1 MKKVIVVGGVAG
13 GGSVAARI
21 RRLDESAEIV
31 IYERGSFVSFSN
43 CSLPYYLSRTVS
55 EKDDLIMMSVEQY
68 KNQYNIDAHTNT
80 EVTSVDRVN
89 KTVTVK
95 DLITGKEATDS
106 YDVLVLSTGG
116 TPILPSSIKGID
128 RPNVFSIRNVDDI
141 ERLDSF
147 ISTKQI
153 HNVAIIGGG
162 FIGCEVAENLKKND
176 RVVSIIEAQNQIM
189 SNFDFD
195 MVQILHKEM
204 LDNGI
209 HLVLGDGLKEIDETC
224 CITQSGKEIPADV
237 VVMAIGV
244 KPETTLAKS
253 AGLELGETGGIKV
266 NHNFQT
272 SDPSIYA
279 VGDAIEEFSALTGK
293 PGRIA
298 LAWPAQMEA
307 RKAADAIYGIPD
319 HRTGFIGSSVV
330 RIFSMYAAS
339 TGLNECAAKKAGI
352 PYDFVYVIPQ
362 DKVGIMPESK
372 PIHFKLLFEVPT
384 GRIIGAQAI
393 GAHNADRRIDV
404 IATLIHMGGTLEDL
418 SEVELC
424 YAPVVSTAKD
434 AVHMAALVG
443 LNVLNG
449 VFHQVKVTE
458 VRGLV
463 ENNAYIID
471 VRERKEYQMGHII
484 GSHNI
489 PLSELRNRIDEI
501 PKDQPVYLHCR
512 SSQRSYNA
520 LRALQ
525 NLGFDNV
532 YNISGSFLGLSLF
545 EYAQVEIYGKKP
557 ILTAYN
563 FN

>member
-1 MKKVIVVGGVAG
+1 MTKVVVVGGVAG
-13 GGSVAARI
+13 GGSAAARI

-43 CSLPYYLSRTVS
+43 CCLPYYLSRTV
-55 EKDDLIMMSVEQY
+55 ENIDDLVMMSVDQY
-68 KNQYNIDAHTNT
+68 RNQYNINVHTNT
-80 EVTSVDRVN
+80 EVTSIDRE
-89 KTVTVK
+89 KRTVTIH
-95 DLITGKEATDS
+95 DLVTNEMREDN
-106 YDVLVLSTGG
+106 YDVLILSTGAA
-116 TPILPSSIKGID
+116 PILPASIKGID
-128 RPNVFSIRNVDDI
+128 RLNVFTIRNVDDI
-141 ERLDSF
+141 GRLDHYVME
-147 ISTKQI
+147 TKS
-153 HNVAIIGGG
+153 HNIAIVGGG
-162 FIGCEVAENLKKND
+162 FIGCEVAENLKKGD
-176 RVVSIIEAQNQIM
+176 RCVSIIEAQNQIM

-204 LDNGI
+204 LDNGVR
-209 HLVLGDGLKEIDETC
+209 LVLGDGLKEITDGYC
-224 CITQSGKEIPADV
+224 VTQSGKQVPADV

-244 KPETTLAKS
+244 RPETTLAKN
-253 AGLELGETGGIKV
+253 AGLEIGKTGGIKV

-279 VGDAIEEFSALTGK
+279 VGDAIEEFNELTGK

-307 RKAADAIYGIPD
+307 RKAADAIYGKPD

-330 RIFSMYAAS
+330 RIFTKYAAS
-339 TGLNECAAKKAGI
+339 TGLNETTAKKAGI
-352 PYDFVYVIPQ
+352 SYDFVYVIPQ
-362 DKVGIMPESK
+362 DKVGIMPDSE
-372 PIHFKLLFEVPT
+372 PIHLKLLFEVPT
-384 GRIIGAQAI
+384 GRILGAQAI
-393 GAHNADRRIDV
+393 GAHDADRRIDV

-418 SEVELC
+418 RDVELC

-449 VFHQVKVTE
+449 VFRQVKVSD

-471 VRERKEYQMGHII
+471 VREKGEYARGHII

-489 PLSELRNRIDEI
+489 PLSELRSRVNEI
-501 PKDQPVYLHCR
+501 PKERPVYLHCR

-520 LRALQ
+520 LMALQ

-532 YNISGSFLGLSLF
+532 YNISGSFLGLSLY
-545 EYAQVEIYGKKP
+545 EYGQTEIYGKEP
-557 ILTAYN
+557 ILTEYN

>member
-1 MKKVIVVGGVAG
+1 MTKVVVVGGVAG
-13 GGSVAARI
+13 GGSAAARI

-43 CSLPYYLSRTVS
+43 CCLPYYLSRTV
-55 EKDDLIMMSVEQY
+55 ENIDDLVMMSVDQY
-68 KNQYNIDAHTNT
+68 QNQYNINVHTNT
-80 EVTSVDRVN
+80 EVTSIDRE
-89 KTVTVK
+89 KRTVTIH
-95 DLITGKEATDS
+95 DLVTNEMREDN
-106 YDVLVLSTGG
+106 YDVLILSTGAA
-116 TPILPSSIKGID
+116 PILPASIKGID
-128 RPNVFSIRNVDDI
+128 RLNVFTIRNVDDI
-141 ERLDSF
+141 GRLDHYVME
-147 ISTKQI
+147 TKS
-153 HNVAIIGGG
+153 HNIAIVGGG
-162 FIGCEVAENLKKND
+162 FIGCEVAENLKKGD
-176 RVVSIIEAQNQIM
+176 RCVSIIEAQNQIM

-204 LDNGI
+204 LDNGVR
-209 HLVLGDGLKEIDETC
+209 LVLGDGLKEITDGYC
-224 CITQSGKEIPADV
+224 VTQSGKQVPADV

-244 KPETTLAKS
+244 RPETTLAKN
-253 AGLELGETGGIKV
+253 AGLEIGETGGIKV

-279 VGDAIEEFSALTGK
+279 VGDAIEEFNELTGK

-307 RKAADAIYGIPD
+307 RKAADAIYGKPD

-330 RIFSMYAAS
+330 RIFTKYAAS
-339 TGLNECAAKKAGI
+339 TGLNETTAKKAGI
-352 PYDFVYVIPQ
+352 SYDFVYVIPQ
-362 DKVGIMPESK
+362 DKVGIMPDSE
-372 PIHFKLLFEVPT
+372 PIHLKLLFVVPT
-384 GRIIGAQAI
+384 GRILGAQAI
-393 GAHNADRRIDV
+393 GAHDADRRIDV

-418 SEVELC
+418 RDVELC

-449 VFHQVKVTE
+449 VFRQVKVSD

-463 ENNAYIID
+463 ENDAYIID
-471 VRERKEYQMGHII
+471 VREKGEYARGHII

-489 PLSELRNRIDEI
+489 PLSELRSRVNEI
-501 PKDQPVYLHCR
+501 PKERPVYLHCR

-520 LRALQ
+520 LMALQ

-532 YNISGSFLGLSLF
+532 YNISGSFLGLSLY
-545 EYAQVEIYGKKP
+545 EYGQTEIYGKEP
-557 ILTAYN
+557 ILTEYN

>member
-1 MKKVIVVGGVAG
+1 MTIVVVVGGVAG
-13 GGSVAARI
+13 GGSAAARI

-43 CSLPYYLSRTVS
+43 CCLPYYLSRTV
-55 EKDDLIMMSVEQY
+55 ENIDDLVMMSVDQY
-68 KNQYNIDAHTNT
+68 RNQYNINVHTNT
-80 EVTSVDRVN
+80 EVTSIDRE
-89 KTVTVK
+89 KRTVTIH
-95 DLITGKEATDS
+95 DLVTNEMREDN
-106 YDVLVLSTGG
+106 YDVLILSTGAA
-116 TPILPSSIKGID
+116 PILPASIKGID
-128 RPNVFSIRNVDDI
+128 RLNVFTIRNVDDI
-141 ERLDSF
+141 GRLDHYVME
-147 ISTKQI
+147 TKS
-153 HNVAIIGGG
+153 HNIAIVGGG
-162 FIGCEVAENLKKND
+162 FIGCEVAENLKKGD
-176 RVVSIIEAQNQIM
+176 RCVSIIEAQNQIM

-204 LDNGI
+204 LDNGVR
-209 HLVLGDGLKEIDETC
+209 LVLGDGLKEITDGYC
-224 CITQSGKEIPADV
+224 VTQSGKQVPADV

-244 KPETTLAKS
+244 RPETTLAKN
-253 AGLELGETGGIKV
+253 AGLEIGETGGIKV

-279 VGDAIEEFSALTGK
+279 VGDAIEEFNELTGK

-307 RKAADAIYGIPD
+307 RKAADAIYGKPD

-330 RIFSMYAAS
+330 RIFTKYAAS
-339 TGLNECAAKKAGI
+339 TGLNETTAKKAGI
-352 PYDFVYVIPQ
+352 SYDFVYVIPQ
-362 DKVGIMPESK
+362 DKVGIMPDSE
-372 PIHFKLLFEVPT
+372 PIHLKLLFEVPT
-384 GRIIGAQAI
+384 GRILGAQAI
-393 GAHNADRRIDV
+393 GAHDADRRIDV

-418 SEVELC
+418 RDVELC

-449 VFHQVKVTE
+449 VFRQVKVSD

-471 VRERKEYQMGHII
+471 VREKGEYARGHII
-484 GSHNI
+484 GSNNI
-489 PLSELRNRIDEI
+489 PLSELRSRVNEI
-501 PKDQPVYLHCR
+501 PKERPVYLHCR

-520 LRALQ
+520 LMALQ

-532 YNISGSFLGLSLF
+532 YNISGSFLGLSLY
-545 EYAQVEIYGKKP
+545 EYGQTEIYGKEP
-557 ILTAYN
+557 ILTEYN

>member
-1 MKKVIVVGGVAG
+1 MTKVVVVGGVAG
-13 GGSVAARI
+13 GGSAAARI

-43 CSLPYYLSRTVS
+43 CCLPYYLSRTV
-55 EKDDLIMMSVEQY
+55 ENIDDLVMMSVDQY
-68 KNQYNIDAHTNT
+68 RNQYNINVHTNT
-80 EVTSVDRVN
+80 EVTSIDRE
-89 KTVTVK
+89 KRTVTIH
-95 DLITGKEATDS
+95 DLVTNEMREDN
-106 YDVLVLSTGG
+106 YDVLILSTGAA
-116 TPILPSSIKGID
+116 PILPASIKGID
-128 RPNVFSIRNVDDI
+128 RLNVFTIRNVDDI
-141 ERLDSF
+141 GRLDHYVME
-147 ISTKQI
+147 TKS
-153 HNVAIIGGG
+153 HNIAIVGGG
-162 FIGCEVAENLKKND
+162 FIGCEVAENLKKGD
-176 RVVSIIEAQNQIM
+176 RCVSIIEAQNQIM

-204 LDNGI
+204 LDNGVR
-209 HLVLGDGLKEIDETC
+209 LVLGDGLKEITDGYC
-224 CITQSGKEIPADV
+224 VTQSGKQVPADV

-244 KPETTLAKS
+244 RPETTLAKN
-253 AGLELGETGGIKV
+253 AGLEIGETGGIKV

-279 VGDAIEEFSALTGK
+279 VGDAIEEFNELTGK

-307 RKAADAIYGIPD
+307 RKAADAIYGKPD

-330 RIFSMYAAS
+330 RIFTKYAAS
-339 TGLNECAAKKAGI
+339 TGLNETNAKKAGI
-352 PYDFVYVIPQ
+352 SYDFVYVIPQ
-362 DKVGIMPESK
+362 DKVGIMPDSE
-372 PIHFKLLFEVPT
+372 PIHLKLLFEVPT
-384 GRIIGAQAI
+384 GRILGAQAI
-393 GAHNADRRIDV
+393 GDHDADRRIDV

-418 SEVELC
+418 RDVELC

-449 VFHQVKVTE
+449 VFRQVKVSD

-471 VRERKEYQMGHII
+471 VREKGEYARGHII

-489 PLSELRNRIDEI
+489 PLSELRSRVNEI
-501 PKDQPVYLHCR
+501 PKERPVYLHCR

-520 LRALQ
+520 LMALQ

-532 YNISGSFLGLSLF
+532 YNISGSFLGLSLY
-545 EYAQVEIYGKKP
+545 EYGQTEIYGKEP
-557 ILTAYN
+557 ILTEYN